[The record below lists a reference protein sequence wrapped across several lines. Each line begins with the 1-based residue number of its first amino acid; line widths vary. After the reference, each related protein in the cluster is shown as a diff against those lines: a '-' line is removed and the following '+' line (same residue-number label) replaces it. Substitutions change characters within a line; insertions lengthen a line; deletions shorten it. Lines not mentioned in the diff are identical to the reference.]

1 MRYKHEGVLMEDVLS
16 LRTIGCKIL
25 RKIGRVVENRI
36 FYAIF
41 QVTRVTN
48 DHYGW
53 RPADEES
60 ST

>member
-1 MRYKHEGVLMEDVLS
+1 MRRTGKKVLRRVG
-16 LRTIGCKIL
+16 RFV
-25 RKIGRVVENRI
+25 RKTLEQRI

-53 RPADEES
+53 RPQNTEDKQ
-60 ST
+60 